1 MKSICVALV
10 TTASLLAW
18 PALLVWPAAAH
29 HGPIGNPVL
38 YLSENLVEFEG
49 EITDVFWRNPH
60 PRLRMRVVDDGGEET
75 IWELELDGSP
85 ISFARKDITADDF
98 AQVGDRVRVAGVV
111 ALFENSSLGVLHYQR
126 PDGQE
131 YVFRNRELRWGDEQ
145 FAPVDR
151 PLDPA
156 KIAQARQNATGIF
169 RVWGG
174 RSPDGAPPHPPLS
187 SYEQYLTERARE
199 LAASYN
205 RATDDGELDCRQGMP
220 TTMFD
225 PVPMEFVDEGER
237 ILIRVQEYDVER
249 LIYLN
254 ADTNA
259 EEPEHTPLG
268 YSVGHWEGDTLF
280 VTTTHINW
288 AQFDP
293 YGTPQSD
300 QTQLL
305 ERFRFN
311 AENET
316 LEYSLTATDPVMF
329 TEPLTFEKSRPWTP
343 GIELQPFNCVARWED
358 AAN

>member
-1 MKSICVALV
+1 MRSICFALV
-10 TTASLLAW
+10 TTTSLLA
-18 PALLVWPAAAH
+18 WPAAAH

-38 YLSENLVEFEG
+38 YQAENLMEFEG
-49 EITDVFWRNPH
+49 EITDVLWRNPH

-85 ISFARKDITADDF
+85 ISFARKGISADDF
-98 AQVGDRVRVAGVV
+98 AQVGDLVRVAGVV
-111 ALFENSSLGVLHYQR
+111 ALFDNGSLGVLHYQR
-126 PDGQE
+126 PDGRE
-131 YVFRNRELRWGDEQ
+131 YVFRDRELRWADEQ
-145 FAPVDR
+145 FRPVDR

-156 KIAQARQNATGIF
+156 KIAQARQSAQGIF

-174 RSPDGAPPHPPLS
+174 RSRDGTPPHPPLS
-187 SYEQYLTERARE
+187 SYEQYLTERGRE

-225 PVPMEFVDEGER
+225 PVPMEFVNEGER

-249 LIYLN
+249 VVHMTTD
-254 ADTNA
+254 ASA
-259 EEPEHTPLG
+259 GEPENSPLG
-268 YSVGHWEGDTLF
+268 YSLGRWEGDTLV
-280 VTTTHINW
+280 VTTTHVDW
-288 AQFDP
+288 PQFDP

-300 QTQLL
+300 QTHYV
-305 ERFRFN
+305 ERFSFSSEDEALN
-311 AENET
+311 YT
-316 LEYSLTATDPVMF
+316 FTATDPVMF

-343 GIELQPFNCVARWED
+343 GIELQPFNCLARWEE